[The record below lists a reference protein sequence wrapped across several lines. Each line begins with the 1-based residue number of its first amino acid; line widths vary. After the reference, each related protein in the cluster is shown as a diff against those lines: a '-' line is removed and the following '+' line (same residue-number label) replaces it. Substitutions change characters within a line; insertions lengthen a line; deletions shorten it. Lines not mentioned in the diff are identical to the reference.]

1 MKALPRQSAIV
12 NLLVASGVIGA
23 PTRFGPVSF
32 SYESR
37 ADKGEIRAE
46 VMAPARNLSGKL
58 LVRFRHPDG
67 KPIRAAEV
75 NGKAVA
81 TFSGETLTLLPASRG
96 VLKIR
101 VSYAK

>member
-46 VMAPARNLSGKL
+46 VMAPSLPGSS
-58 LVRFRHPDG
+58 D
-67 KPIRAAEV
+67 RAMPTPVGTSE
-75 NGKAVA
+75 
-81 TFSGETLTLLPASRG
+81 S
-96 VLKIR
+96 VL
-101 VSYAK
+101 